1 MLHCAAVQGF
11 WPRLRSNRAGLALTN
26 VRAGARSDVS
36 FTISRLQ
43 STAIVSGTY
52 AVGGH
57 DYDRGNNV
65 QEAIDEAGHKNF
77 TSQVEHQSVCGD
89 RRISMTVGGGTLR
102 IIGTSLPAGVAPL
115 ERSMRAME
123 NRICVTGRPVRES
136 PPQAASRLLNG
147 GHAGAQTVP
156 MPGKVNALLRVR
168 GLTRGFY
175 GVQALAGLDFDVM
188 PGTITALIGPNGAG
202 KTTAFQCISGVV
214 PPYGG
219 TVTFD
224 GYDITGWRPDRI
236 TRAGLVRTFQ
246 VARGIPRMTVLENL
260 LLYAP
265 HQPGESIGAAL
276 TGLGRMHESD
286 ALNRALDIAHRLN
299 LLQVADNP
307 ASNLSGGQKKLLE
320 IGRALMAAPR
330 MVMLDEPIAGV
341 NPSLIEEIALH
352 IRELR
357 DEGITFLVIEHHMD
371 LIARLCDPVIVMA
384 EGRRLTEGR
393 FADIAADRAVQEA
406 YMGRRR

>member
-1 MLHCAAVQGF
+1 M
-11 WPRLRSNRAGLALTN
+11 
-26 VRAGARSDVS
+26 
-36 FTISRLQ
+36 
-43 STAIVSGTY
+43 
-52 AVGGH
+52 
-57 DYDRGNNV
+57 
-65 QEAIDEAGHKNF
+65 
-77 TSQVEHQSVCGD
+77 CGK
-89 RRISMTVGGGTLR
+89 T
-102 IIGTSLPAGVAPL
+102 
-115 ERSMRAME
+115 
-123 NRICVTGRPVRES
+123 
-136 PPQAASRLLNG
+136 
-147 GHAGAQTVP
+147 
-156 MPGKVNALLRVR
+156 NALLRVR
-168 GLTRGFY
+168 GLVRSFY

-214 PPYGG
+214 PPHGG
-219 TVTFD
+219 TVNFD
-224 GYDITGWRPDRI
+224 GHDITGWRADRI

-286 ALNRALDIAHRLN
+286 ALNRALDIARRLS
-299 LLQVADNP
+299 LVQVADNP

-330 MVMLDEPIAGV
+330 MIMLDEPIAGV

-352 IRELR
+352 IRKLR

-384 EGRRLTEGR
+384 EGRCLTEGR
-393 FADIAADRAVQEA
+393 FDNIAADPAVQEA